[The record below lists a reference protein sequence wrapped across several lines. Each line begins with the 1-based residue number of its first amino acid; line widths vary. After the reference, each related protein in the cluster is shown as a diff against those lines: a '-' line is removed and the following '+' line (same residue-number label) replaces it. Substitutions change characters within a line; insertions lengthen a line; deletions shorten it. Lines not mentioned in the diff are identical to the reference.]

1 MAKAEQA
8 DEQVAGYCQACGG
21 YGRGRFVEVINSHS
35 DAIDQHTACPENEAG
50 IPAPLCRLQVDLLDP
65 SGQQRASRA

>member
-8 DEQVAGYCQACGG
+8 DDQVAGYCQACGG

-35 DAIDQHTACPENEAG
+35 DAIDRCRACSELPPPPKTPP
-50 IPAPLCRLQVDLLDP
+50 PAYRRR
-65 SGQQRASRA
+65 GRR